1 MMRRV
6 GIIVRKFGLAFFRR
20 LQRCGARRDAFGL
33 HPILWEDRPMKSHIR
48 FKGGQKP
55 PNTGF
60 ATPHIPGVTEDK
72 PDEAVNDSFGSIHP
86 ADTMDTDPDED
97 PEAGGKGI
105 GEKAA
110 E

>member
-1 MMRRV
+1 M
-6 GIIVRKFGLAFFRR
+6 
-20 LQRCGARRDAFGL
+20 
-33 HPILWEDRPMKSHIR
+33 HPNLWEDQPMENRIR

-60 ATPHIPGVTEDK
+60 LTPHVAGVPEGE

-86 ADTMDTDPDED
+86 ADTMDTDPDDD